1 MYEVMMMMMMTMMTM
16 LFYLCS
22 ENWTQKKITS
32 RIDVP
37 EKLDLS
43 SFKGKEYN
51 NDGGGDDH
59 DDDDE

>member
-1 MYEVMMMMMMTMMTM
+1 MMMTLMTM

-59 DDDDE
+59 DDGDE